1 MKNKGAI
8 IHRQDAQ
15 FRLTQIDKEIKH
27 AKEQGSFW
35 QKNFSALVKEKAS
48 IVEKLTAVTD
58 KVDVTD
64 HALIRYLERKH
75 GFDFEPF
82 RAEILTDTVKQA
94 IELGATS
101 VKVGGIDMKVSNKK
115 ITTVV

>member
-1 MKNKGAI
+1 M
-8 IHRQDAQ
+8 HRKDAQ
-15 FRLTQIDKEIKH
+15 FRLTQIDAEIKY
-27 AKEQGSFW
+27 AKDKATHY
-35 QKNFSALVKEKAS
+35 QKKTSQLIKEKAD
-48 IVEKLTAVTD
+48 IVEKLTAVSD
-58 KVDVTD
+58 EVEVTD

-75 GFDFEPF
+75 GFNFEPY

-101 VKVGGIDMKVSNKK
+101 IKVGGIDMKVSNKK

>member
-1 MKNKGAI
+1 M
-8 IHRQDAQ
+8 HRKDAQ
-15 FRLTQIDKEIKH
+15 FRLTQIDKEIEH
-27 AKEQGSFW
+27 AKERGSFW
-35 QKNFSALVKEKAS
+35 QKKFSALVKEKAS
-48 IVEKLTAVTD
+48 IVEKLTAVSD
-58 KVDVTD
+58 KVEVTD

-75 GFDFEPF
+75 GFVFDDY

-101 VKVGGIDMKVSNKK
+101 IKVGGIDMKVSNKK